1 MSSKTNHAPRLT
13 VRRPWFS
20 FEAGFAKEWL
30 GDDAFR
36 SQLFNSLSMMF
47 PVGEQY
53 FIDSLRRVAT
63 RIGDSAMQAEIRGF
77 IGQEAIHRHIHGQFN
92 QQLAQQGL
100 KNLIGPF
107 IDWRI
112 RHSGWLGPLDHVA
125 ITAAY
130 EHFTAIFGELALDD
144 AALLA
149 GADTQLHAL
158 WTWHAIEE
166 VEHKAV
172 SLATYRA
179 LGGGEG
185 RRIVWFLYACIFL
198 LNDLTIQTVYNLHR
212 SGKLFS
218 FATWRSAGGVL
229 FGRRGLAWRVLR
241 QGIRYIKPGYF
252 PRHDQSVTQA
262 QQWLAANG
270 QWFEQHIP
278 EAVSTQPSG
287 A

>member
-1 MSSKTNHAPRLT
+1 MT
-13 VRRPWFS
+13 VRRPRFS
-20 FEAGFAKEWL
+20 FAAGFDKEWL
-30 GDDAFR
+30 GGDAFR

-53 FIDSLRRVAT
+53 FIDSLRRGAK
-63 RIGDSAMQAEIRGF
+63 RIGDPVLQAEIQDF

-92 QQLAQQGL
+92 RQLAKHGL

-112 RHSGWLGPLDHVA
+112 CHSGWLGPLDHVA

-130 EHFTAIFGELALDD
+130 EHFTAIFGELAIED
-144 AALLA
+144 ATLLA
-149 GADTQLHAL
+149 GADPQLHAL

-179 LGGGEG
+179 LDGSEG

-212 SGKLFS
+212 SGNLFS
-218 FATWRSAGGVL
+218 FATWRSAGHVL
-229 FGRRGLAWRVLR
+229 FGRRGLVWRVLR
-241 QGIRYIKPGYF
+241 HGIRYMKPGYF
-252 PRHDQSVTQA
+252 PRHDQSLTQA

-270 QWFEQHIP
+270 QWFEQRNTSSIQRIP
-278 EAVSTQPSG
+278 G
-287 A
+287 AIS